1 MVFVVSIRFCWVGN
15 TDFIIDV
22 SPCLEGAKLETLLAV
37 NEDKLD
43 FLLRHNRQIRVIGF
57 DDAPFLRHTREA
69 VAVSGVVCALTRFE
83 GMLWG
88 HIQAD
93 GWDSTEQLTKMLLAS
108 KFHPQLHLVLLDG
121 IGMGGLNLIDLPL
134 LAQQVQLP
142 CVAVMRKF
150 PKLEKMKSA
159 ISLLPHPEKRLQ
171 ILAKA
176 GEIQVQPPFFFQVCG
191 LSAELTVR
199 VLQRLTDRG
208 NVPEALRLAH
218 LITSAVMNGESGN
231 RA

>member
-1 MVFVVSIRFCWVGN
+1 MM
-15 TDFIIDV
+15 
-22 SPCLEGAKLETLLAV
+22 LLLCVIQAS
-37 NEDKLD
+37 
-43 FLLRHNRQIRVIGF
+43 LL
-57 DDAPFLRHTREA
+57 PLL
-69 VAVSGVVCALTRFE
+69 SVVCSLTRFE

-88 HIQAD
+88 HIQTD
-93 GWDSTEQLTKMLLAS
+93 GWDSTEQLAQMLLSS
-108 KFHPQLHLVLLDG
+108 KFHSQLHLVLLDG

-134 LAQQVQLP
+134 LAQQIQLP

-150 PKLEKMKSA
+150 PNLEKMKAA
-159 ISLLPHPEKRLQ
+159 ISLLPHSEKRLQ

-176 GEIQVQPPFFFQVCG
+176 GEIYIQPPFYFQVSG
-191 LSAELTVR
+191 LSAEVTVR

-218 LITSAVMNGESGN
+218 LITSAVVNGESGK

>member
-1 MVFVVSIRFCWVGN
+1 M
-15 TDFIIDV
+15 
-22 SPCLEGAKLETLLAV
+22 
-37 NEDKLD
+37 NENKLD

-57 DDAPFLRHTREA
+57 DDAPFIRHTTSSVA
-69 VAVSGVVCALTRFE
+69 VAGIVCSLTRFE

-93 GWDSTEQLTKMLLAS
+93 GWDSTEQLTKMLLSS
-108 KFHPQLHLVLLDG
+108 KFYPQLHLVLLDG
-121 IGMGGLNLIDLPL
+121 ISMGGLNLIDLPS
-134 LAQQVQLP
+134 LARQLQLP

-150 PKLEKMKSA
+150 PNLEKMKSA
-159 ISLLPHPEKRLQ
+159 IALLPHPEKRLA
-171 ILAKA
+171 ILAQA
-176 GEIQVQPPFFFQVCG
+176 GEIQVQPPFVFQVCG
-191 LSAELTVR
+191 LSAELTIR

-218 LITSAVMNGESGN
+218 LITSAVVTGESGK

>member
-1 MVFVVSIRFCWVGN
+1 
-15 TDFIIDV
+15 
-22 SPCLEGAKLETLLAV
+22 V

-57 DDAPFLRHTREA
+57 DDAPFVRHTTEP
-69 VAVSGVVCALTRFE
+69 VAIAGVVCNLTRFE

-88 HIQAD
+88 HIEAD
-93 GWDSTEQLTKMLLAS
+93 GWDSTEQLSQMLLAS

-121 IGMGGLNLIDLPL
+121 IGMGGLNLIDLPN
-134 LAQQVQLP
+134 LAQQIQLP
-142 CVAVMRKF
+142 CVAVMRQL
-150 PKLEKMKSA
+150 PKLEKMKAA
-159 ISLLPHPEKRLQ
+159 ISLLPDPAKRLQ

-176 GEIQVQPPFFFQVCG
+176 GTIHVQPPFYFQVCG
-191 LSAELTVR
+191 LSASLTAKI
-199 VLQRLTDRG
+199 LQRLTDTG

-218 LITSAVMNGESGN
+218 LITSAVINGESGK

>member
-1 MVFVVSIRFCWVGN
+1 MN
-15 TDFIIDV
+15 Q
-22 SPCLEGAKLETLLAV
+22 
-37 NEDKLD
+37 DKLD

-57 DDAPFLRHTREA
+57 DDAPFVRHTNKPVA
-69 VAVSGVVCALTRFE
+69 VAGVVCSLTRFE

-88 HIQAD
+88 NIQTD
-93 GWDSTEQLTKMLLAS
+93 GFDSTERLSQMLLSS

-121 IGMGGLNLIDLPL
+121 IGMAGLNLIDLPN

-150 PKLEKMKSA
+150 PKLEKMKAA
-159 ISLLPHPEKRLQ
+159 ISFLPHPEKRLQ
-171 ILAKA
+171 LLAKA
-176 GEIQVQPPFFFQVCG
+176 GEIHVQPPFYFQVCG
-191 LSAELTVR
+191 LSTEVTVKL
-199 VLQRLTDRG
+199 LQRLTDRG

-218 LITSAVMNGESGN
+218 LITSAVVNGESGK

>member
-1 MVFVVSIRFCWVGN
+1 M
-15 TDFIIDV
+15 
-22 SPCLEGAKLETLLAV
+22 

-43 FLLRHNRQIRVIGF
+43 FLLRHNRQIRVLGF
-57 DDAPFLRHTREA
+57 DDAPFRHHTSKA
-69 VAVSGVVCALTRFE
+69 VAVAGVVCALTRFE

-93 GWDSTEQLTKMLLAS
+93 GWDSTEKLTQMLLSS

-121 IGMGGLNLIDLPL
+121 LGMGGLNLIDLPL

-150 PKLEKMKSA
+150 PKLERMKAA
-159 ISLLPHPEKRLQ
+159 IALLSEPEKRLQ
-171 ILAKA
+171 LLAKA
-176 GEIQVQPPFFFQVCG
+176 GEIYIQPPFFFQVCG
-191 LSAELTVR
+191 LRAELTVR

-218 LITSAVMNGESGN
+218 LIASAVMNGESGR